1 MKVLHVI
8 PSIGPQR
15 GGMSRAAL
23 DMCRLLAGAGVDV
36 TLVSTDDDGPDGR
49 LSVPLQQPVRTD
61 GYTTLYFSRQ
71 TRPYSMSLPLLQWV
85 NAHVATFDVCH
96 LHGVFS
102 FASDL
107 PARVA
112 RRHSVPYVI
121 TPHGILCNYGMT
133 QRRSRLKQVFV
144 RALVGPNLRQAAL
157 VHFTTEMERRES
169 SRWGEMRR
177 FEIVPYCLDLPT
189 QAQPQSV
196 QNRTGLLFLAR
207 IDPKKGL
214 DLLFEALAQLQRE
227 QIRPRLTIAGSGAE
241 DYVAWL
247 KALAA
252 QLGIAEQI
260 VWAGFADEARK
271 QQLFAEAE
279 VFILPS
285 YSENFGI
292 APVEALAAGLPVII
306 TEPAAVSEAMG
317 AATAALVTP
326 CDAAAI
332 ANAIRQLIANP
343 PLQQR
348 LQQNGLQLTRDYFS
362 STATVARWVKIYKE
376 LGNRD

>member
-23 DMCRLLAGAGVDV
+23 DMCRLLAAAGMDV
-36 TLVSTDDDGPDGR
+36 TLVSTDDDGPNGR
-49 LSVPLQQPVRTD
+49 LSAPLQQPVRTD

-71 TRPYSMSLPLLQWV
+71 TRPYSVSLPLWQWL
-85 NAHVATFDVCH
+85 NAHVAEFDVCH

-112 RRHSVPYVI
+112 RRRGVPYVI

-133 QRRSRLKQVFV
+133 QRRSRLKQWFV

-169 SRWGEMRR
+169 SRWGAMRR
-177 FEIVPYCLDLPT
+177 FEIVPYCLDLLS
-189 QAQPQSV
+189 QPQTM
-196 QNRTGLLFLAR
+196 QNRSGLLFLAR

-214 DLLFEALAQLQRE
+214 DLLFDALARLQHE
-227 QIRPRLTIAGSGAE
+227 QICPRLIIAGSGAD
-241 DYVAWL
+241 DYVASL

-252 QLGIAEQI
+252 QLGISEQI

-279 VFILPS
+279 AFILPS

-317 AATAALVTP
+317 AAEAALVTP
-326 CDAAAI
+326 CDSAAI

-348 LQQNGLQLTRDYFS
+348 LRQNGLQLTRDYFS
-362 STATVARWVKIYKE
+362 SAATVARWVNIYSQLKK
-376 LGNRD
+376 